1 MRMYWH
7 WNVNIQ
13 ILKCEHTDIARWIYL
28 HWKVILSSSLNRKSR
43 SEAALSLYH
52 NVCVP
57 NFYCPVFRCGKRLCR
72 CEKKRTVWWLYAFR
86 VVPGGLE
93 PPLTEPKTVVLPLH
107 HRTNT
112 VAKIVVFRAI
122 TKFFAPFFHSGR
134 ALWWCGKGC
143 HTVA

>member
-1 MRMYWH
+1 MYRHEMGDIPLLKDWLCATERFIFWH
-7 WNVNIQ
+7 
-13 ILKCEHTDIARWIYL
+13 L
-28 HWKVILSSSLNRKSR
+28 KVILSASLNRKIR

-52 NVCVP
+52 NACVP

-72 CEKKRTVWWLYAFR
+72 CEKKRTVWWPYAFR

-143 HTVA
+143 HTVV